1 MRRDHHADINT
12 TDDDTSDEPLFEE
25 ASCGGDEDFVYD
37 EDGSLALAQPIQP
50 VQPVRSIQSR
60 RRPCSLATLNGSWLL
75 TLTPSRSD
83 LPAQVRGPMRIEVHS
98 LRMRISGDIYVRSL
112 REPISSIGTVA
123 TSPVIAGPFVPGSL
137 VIRENWYP
145 AFPQSEYRWYFRSTG
160 VTYSKGKL
168 LFKFERHLW
177 SNASQSF
184 VSQDNGWMEFHCHS
198 SSLTRP
204 IGAPQQ
210 TIEMVGKAMVGG
222 TPYNVTAVKTSLHY
236 RGCLI
241 EVDALTNRRWPASA
255 TGCDGGQTITFTGVY
270 RAAGMDFRVVVNEI
284 NVPDDPILSTP
295 EMHTLLTTHRSLSA
309 GGDNWHLWLMAGS
322 RMEERPTVLGIM
334 FDTGS
339 PPHREGAVGF
349 YDPTLPNINQIH
361 EAARGKKVGEVPQA
375 FLRTVIH
382 EAGHAFNLFH
392 PKDDIHSVPVGT
404 TIMNQTSD
412 VIGFATDANPYPC
425 NATMGFNDH
434 NWTSLIHSPD
444 PQVKPG
450 WKEFG
455 WGHGSAWSGV
465 AEPVDAIGL
474 DEGGPEASD
483 LQLKVD
489 LPKAATRGEFVS
501 AMVTVTNVGSAP
513 RDVTTALNLAEGDLR
528 LAVTTPSG
536 QAIDAR
542 DVVLLCGE
550 RRMTTLQPDES
561 FAGTIQLFYGPHG
574 LTFDQPGRY
583 ELRAELSVGDGT
595 VVRREPV
602 ELVIHPATAEG
613 EREIERLTMDKGVG
627 ISLALGD
634 FGTDTVAR
642 DKLGAVIDQFAET
655 ETGAACAMV
664 VANSLARDVRDI
676 RNARVLR
683 PKDEGEADRV
693 LDVALQDR
701 DAATIARLST
711 AIVVPRET
719 AAPLLDMVQDR
730 INRARED
737 AYGNEDKERAIR
749 LIRDHLA

>member
-1 MRRDHHADINT
+1 VRRDHYAGINT
-12 TDDDTSDEPLFEE
+12 TDDHTSDERLFEE
-25 ASCGGDEDFVYD
+25 AASCGAGEDFTYD
-37 EDGSLALAQPIQP
+37 EDGSIALAQSIQP
-50 VQPVRSIQSR
+50 VQPVRPNLPLG
-60 RRPCSLATLNGSWLL
+60 RPCSLATLNGSWLL
-75 TLTPSRSD
+75 TLTPTR
-83 LPAQVRGPMRIEVHS
+83 PGRPTQVRGPMRIEVQTPR
-98 LRMRISGDIYVRSL
+98 LRISGDIYV
-112 REPISSIGTVA
+112 
-123 TSPVIAGPFVPGSL
+123 TSPVVAGSFVPGSQ

-160 VTYSKGKL
+160 VSYSKGKL

-177 SNASQSF
+177 SSESQSF

-198 SSLTRP
+198 SSLTQP
-204 IGAPQQ
+204 IGAPRP
-210 TIEMVGKAMVGG
+210 TIEMTGRAMIGG

-236 RGCLI
+236 RGCLV
-241 EVDALTNRRWPASA
+241 EVDMLTNRQWPESA
-255 TGCDGGQTITFTGVY
+255 TSCDGGQTFTFTAVY
-270 RAAGMDFRVVVNEI
+270 QAAGMDFRVVVNEI

-309 GGDNWHLWLMAGS
+309 GGDNWHLWLLAGS
-322 RMEERPTVLGIM
+322 RWENESTVLGIM
-334 FDTGS
+334 FDTGN

-349 YDPTLPNINQIH
+349 YDTTLPSSNQIH
-361 EAARGKKVGEVPQA
+361 EPARGKKVGEVPLA

-392 PKDDIHSVPVGT
+392 PKADVHSVPIDT
-404 TIMNQTSD
+404 TIMNQTGD
-412 VIGFATDANPYPC
+412 VIGFATEANHYPC
-425 NATMGFNDH
+425 NATMGFDDH
-434 NWTSLIHSPD
+434 NLTSLIHSPD

-455 WGHGSAWSGV
+455 WGHGSVWSGV
-465 AEPVDAIGL
+465 AEPVDALGL
-474 DEGGPEASD
+474 EEGGPEAND

-489 LPKAATRGEFVS
+489 LPEAAARGEFVS
-501 AMVTVTNVGSAP
+501 ATVAVTNVGSVP

-536 QAIDAR
+536 QAIDVR

-561 FAGTIQLFYGPHG
+561 LADTIQLFYGPHG

-583 ELRAELSVGDGT
+583 ELRAELFVGDGT
-595 VVRREPV
+595 VVRSEPV
-602 ELVIHPATAEG
+602 ELVIHPATTEG
-613 EREIERLTMDKGVG
+613 EREIERLTMDKNVG

-634 FGTDTVAR
+634 FGTDTAAR
-642 DKLGAVIDQFAET
+642 DKLEAVIDQFAET
-655 ETGAACAMV
+655 ETGAACALV

-676 RNARVLR
+676 RSARVLR
-683 PKDEGEADRV
+683 LKDEDEADRA
-693 LDVALQDR
+693 LNVALLDR
-701 DAATIARLST
+701 DAATVARLST

-737 AYGNEDKERAIR
+737 AYSNEDKEQAIR
-749 LIRDHLA
+749 LIRDHQA